1 MDEKTTPRHDAL
13 MSTFVVVSI
22 IALGI
27 VVAGVTTPPEEPELT
42 VQPVTPVETTPPP
55 PPPEYDVVTP
65 EVAYPTTIPGC
76 DTVDPPVESSY
87 FGVMGFGESTYDNP
101 DAPWFTGPKA
111 HLMSQALVRAL
122 PADIT
127 FTQGMLPY
135 FDPIPVYENLPEED
149 QFDSTSALADV
160 TRGDRSGF
168 ISIGVAQQTNGVPP
182 CVAGVLDS
190 RESMSDG
197 TVVDRQDTWQEVD
210 GARTSTRSATAY
222 RTDGSQISA
231 YASATGGE
239 DQLPFSMPELVR
251 IATDPAFVTSTPAPP
266 DTPGN
271 IAECS
276 SYPGTEGVAEEFTA
290 PVVASLSDALARAD
304 TGNLAPTPPLG
315 ALRSSV
321 YGGGALCQVVN
332 SAAGRL
338 TVTVGSPVPSEQLRE
353 DPQGLGPIPVRV
365 GTVVS
370 IPTVSGLGVTLV
382 TENPW
387 DPAELE
393 RIART
398 PELIS
403 Q

>member
-1 MDEKTTPRHDAL
+1 MDEKTPPRHDTL

-22 IALGI
+22 VALGV
-27 VVAGVTTPPEEPELT
+27 VVAGLTAPPEEPALT

-55 PPPEYDVVTP
+55 PAPEYDIVTP

-76 DTVDPPVESSY
+76 ETVNPPVESSY
-87 FGVMGFGESTYDNP
+87 FGVAGISESSYDNP
-101 DAPWFTGPKA
+101 DAPWLTGPKA
-111 HLMSQALVRAL
+111 HLMSQALVRAF
-122 PADIT
+122 PADIM

-149 QFDSTSALADV
+149 QFDSTSALVDV

-168 ISIGVAQQTNGVPP
+168 ISIGVSQQTDGVPP

-197 TVVDRQDTWQEVD
+197 TVVDRQDTWREVD

-239 DQLPFSMPELVR
+239 DRLPFSMPELVR

-266 DTPGN
+266 GTPGN
-271 IAECS
+271 ISECT
-276 SYPGTEGVAEEFTA
+276 SYPGTDGVATEFTA
-290 PVVASLSDALARAD
+290 PVVDSLNAALARAD
-304 TGNLAPTPPLG
+304 SGALAPVPPLG
-315 ALRSSV
+315 ALRSSP
-321 YGGGALCQVVN
+321 YGDGVCQVVN

-338 TVTVGSPVPSEQLRE
+338 TVTVGSPVRPELLQE
-353 DPQGLGPIPVRV
+353 EPQVLSPVPIET

-370 IPTVSGLGVTLV
+370 ITTASGLGITIA

-387 DPAELE
+387 DTTELE